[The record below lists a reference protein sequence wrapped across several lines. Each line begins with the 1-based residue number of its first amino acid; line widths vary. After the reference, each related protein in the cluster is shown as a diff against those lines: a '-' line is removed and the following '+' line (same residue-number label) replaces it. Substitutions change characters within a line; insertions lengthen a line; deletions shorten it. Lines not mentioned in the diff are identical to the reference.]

1 MFDSSILLS
10 LVGLP
15 LFGIII
21 LFFIP
26 DTNPDLQKN
35 VGLSTSLITF
45 LLSILLWL
53 KFDMS
58 TPKYQFVE
66 KFFSVP
72 YSNMHVYVGVDGISL
87 FFILLTTFLIP
98 ICLLASWDSIKIHI
112 REYSI
117 AFLFLEAVL
126 VCVFTVLDVLFF
138 YIFFEA
144 VLIPMFLI
152 VGIWGSRE
160 RKIRAA
166 YQFFVYT
173 LVGSVLMLLAI
184 LYIYFQTG
192 TTDVQ
197 VLTTIT
203 FDYQTQ
209 IILWLAFFASLAVKV
224 PMVPAHIWLPEAHSE
239 APTAGS
245 VILAGV
251 LLKMG
256 GYGFLRFSI
265 PMFPDASIYFTPLV
279 YTLSIIAIIYT
290 SLTTLRQVDLKR
302 IIAYSSVAHMGFVT
316 IGMFTLNIQG
326 IEGSMLLMLSHGV
339 VSSALFLCVGVIY
352 DRHKTRIIKYY
363 SGLTVKMPLFSI
375 IFLFFIL
382 ANMGF
387 PGTSSFVSEF
397 LVLTGSFK
405 SNVFVTTLATTGVIW
420 GAAYSIWL
428 YNRVAFGNIRT
439 SHISA
444 FQDLERREFMVFLP
458 CVFLTFLM
466 GIYPEIFLNAMHVSI
481 THLIEQVQ

>member
-10 LVGLP
+10 LIGLP
-15 LFGIII
+15 LFGIIL

-26 DTNPDLQKN
+26 DNNPDLQKN
-35 VGLSTSLITF
+35 VGLSTSLLTF

-72 YSNMHVYVGVDGISL
+72 YSNMHIYLGVDGISL
-87 FFILLTTFLIP
+87 FFVLLTTFLIP
-98 ICLLASWDSIKIHI
+98 ICLLASWDSIKVYI

-126 VCVFTVLDVLFF
+126 ICVFTVLDVLFF

-152 VGIWGSRE
+152 IGIWGSRE

-184 LYIYFQTG
+184 MYIYYTTG
-192 TTDVQ
+192 TTDIQ
-197 VLTTIT
+197 VLQTIT
-203 FDYQTQ
+203 FDYNTQ
-209 IILWLAFFASLAVKV
+209 LVLWLAFFASLAVKV
-224 PMVPAHIWLPEAHSE
+224 PMVPSHIWLPEAHSE

-256 GYGFLRFSI
+256 GYVSYDSLYLCFQMQVFISLHL
-265 PMFPDASIYFTPLV
+265 FT
-279 YTLSIIAIIYT
+279 
-290 SLTTLRQVDLKR
+290 R
-302 IIAYSSVAHMGFVT
+302 
-316 IGMFTLNIQG
+316 
-326 IEGSMLLMLSHGV
+326 
-339 VSSALFLCVGVIY
+339 
-352 DRHKTRIIKYY
+352 
-363 SGLTVKMPLFSI
+363 
-375 IFLFFIL
+375 
-382 ANMGF
+382 
-387 PGTSSFVSEF
+387 
-397 LVLTGSFK
+397 
-405 SNVFVTTLATTGVIW
+405 
-420 GAAYSIWL
+420 
-428 YNRVAFGNIRT
+428 
-439 SHISA
+439 
-444 FQDLERREFMVFLP
+444 
-458 CVFLTFLM
+458 
-466 GIYPEIFLNAMHVSI
+466 
-481 THLIEQVQ
+481 